1 MHDPG
6 RIIVDLAVCVALGGG
21 CLSDLA
27 VLLRLMTTWDS
38 SPARAVLSAHSPP
51 PFGHY
56 SRGSRRPGWGTIVS
70 ILVGRGTGGAGRDL
84 RDSVQPARL
93 SRGSLYVG
101 EGGVQPLTSAA
112 IAARAPAAVLIL
124 QDPGQVIEVRGP
136 PRWSLKETRGS

>member
-51 PFGHY
+51 PFGQDIH
-56 SRGSRRPGWGTIVS
+56 SRLTSVRVWILTSTLVCDALWPRDCRRS
-70 ILVGRGTGGAGRDL
+70 ILPPSRWMS
-84 RDSVQPARL
+84 DSC
-93 SRGSLYVG
+93 S
-101 EGGVQPLTSAA
+101 
-112 IAARAPAAVLIL
+112 
-124 QDPGQVIEVRGP
+124 
-136 PRWSLKETRGS
+136 